1 MRNAGRAEHVA
12 ERDAAGAQISLIVAN
27 PDIMKR
33 FVAHH
38 HDVDRARWDGELVES
53 SGRTERRPQ
62 AREPGAD
69 HHHPGQ
75 RLNT

>member
-1 MRNAGRAEHVA
+1 
-12 ERDAAGAQISLIVAN
+12 
-27 PDIMKR
+27 MKR